1 MPVYLFLFIKSH
13 ALIPEKLTY
22 MSKSP
27 PCNVTE
33 SENNNAGSVPLSAPK
48 FYGVVF
54 GTCLILLCNWHYRV
68 SSQTL
73 GLMDSCA
80 VQQHLCRYAVGTCFH
95 RPALNYAQFT

>member
-13 ALIPEKLTY
+13 ALISEKLTY

-68 SSQTL
+68 SSQTYDL
-73 GLMDSCA
+73 WTVVLFNSTYVDMLWGLA
-80 VQQHLCRYAVGTCFH
+80 
-95 RPALNYAQFT
+95 FTDLR